1 MSDKQCILLLV
12 SARHKYC
19 LGHAY
24 TSKMMQC
31 LVLFVW
37 HANLTVHPGFLCAKP
52 VCPIS
57 GRLPGVNSISSKFSE
72 KKVSGAWRATAATL
86 TCPLTPAE
94 MSVHVLRRR
103 NCGLTRGQNCGSLP
117 VITVAK
123 IGAGQCRGPY
133 RLGHTEMSHKPYA
146 SHSRP
151 HSRTQSG
158 RGSGR
163 ESPGSRTSPAAMAKG
178 EGAAQP
184 RLLKL
189 ILRSNAATCTQTPE
203 FSEMR
208 KCHPPMCPGSGGVEK
223 SRERKRFSLNSQ
235 KTTPSARS
243 NFQWYQQPASNL
255 TQPQAYLYH
264 PQGPRLGSP
273 WAHPPPITASA
284 RHQDFWRTSPR
295 GSGLSQNL
303 QVLSSLIV
311 TPKSPKANVVPVSP
325 ATVL

>member
-12 SARHKYC
+12 SACHKYC
-19 LGHAY
+19 LGHTY

-72 KKVSGAWRATAATL
+72 KKVSGCVEDHGCHTL

-103 NCGLTRGQNCGSLP
+103 NCGLTRGQELCCLLP

-123 IGAGQCRGPY
+123 IGAGQCRGPH

-163 ESPGSRTSPAAMAKG
+163 ESPGSRTSPVAMAKG

-208 KCHPPMCPGSGGVEK
+208 KCHPPMRPGERG
-223 SRERKRFSLNSQ
+223 ERKARREKLFSLNSQ
-235 KTTPSARS
+235 KDRLCQRAPIFSGT
-243 NFQWYQQPASNL
+243 NNQLQILLN
-255 TQPQAYLYH
+255 
-264 PQGPRLGSP
+264 PRLTLPPPGAKPGFILGST
-273 WAHPPPITASA
+273 HPPTTASA
-284 RHQDFWRTSPR
+284 RPQDF
-295 GSGLSQNL
+295 
-303 QVLSSLIV
+303 
-311 TPKSPKANVVPVSP
+311 
-325 ATVL
+325 